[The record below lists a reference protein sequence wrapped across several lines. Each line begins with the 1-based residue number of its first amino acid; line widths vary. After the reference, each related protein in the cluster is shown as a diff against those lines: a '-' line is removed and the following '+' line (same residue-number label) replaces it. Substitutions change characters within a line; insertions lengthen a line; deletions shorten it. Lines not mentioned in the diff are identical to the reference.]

1 MNVFTL
7 TGNGALYIETMLK
20 GLGAA
25 LITGLCASV
34 CRECGKGS
42 LADLVELAGKL
53 EILLLCLPL
62 IRSVA
67 KTAAALLSL

>member
-1 MNVFTL
+1 MSGFTL
-7 TGNGALYIETMLK
+7 SAEGALYVETMLK

-34 CRECGKGS
+34 CRECGKNS
-42 LADLVELAGKL
+42 IADLVELGGKL